1 MPSRN
6 SAAKCWELASRSLK
20 DTAATSTLRLSDIY
34 AYASH
39 PMLSIARLTG
49 VVQQGRAGSFRHCC
63 RQRQTR
69 KHRGLPRNGGE
80 NKKEPP
86 LPAAQSDNR
95 EASNRVDR
103 SHSMSRSWTNSVM
116 NEKA

>member
-1 MPSRN
+1 MPSRD
-6 SAAKCWELASRSLK
+6 SAAKSWELASRSLK
-20 DTAATSTLRLSDIY
+20 ETAPLSTLRLSDIY
-34 AYASH
+34 AYAS
-39 PMLSIARLTG
+39 PPALSIARLMDA
-49 VVQQGRAGSFRHCC
+49 VQPACGGTCRHSCRAGPARETAQF
-63 RQRQTR
+63 
-69 KHRGLPRNGGE
+69 GPE

-86 LPAAQSDNR
+86 LPAAQGDNR